1 MPKYVGDS
9 KGLRRRVRQH
19 CKGNVESSALR
30 KTIATKMGFEIIS
43 AKRPSGSRKLSVEP
57 SSAEHIISA
66 YIQSG
71 TWKVVVCSS
80 AEEAR
85 EFQWYAIDKVRPPLN
100 KHMQFWENN
109 FEDRYANLLD
119 TLLKSTQI
127 QFDSTLEISTEPG
140 VYSLWHELHPADF
153 ARGFRA

>member
-1 MPKYVGDS
+1 
-9 KGLRRRVRQH
+9 
-19 CKGNVESSALR
+19 
-30 KTIATKMGFEIIS
+30 MGFEILS
-43 AKRPSGSRKLSVEP
+43 TKRPSGSRKLSVKP
-57 SSAEHIISA
+57 SSAEQIISA

-109 FEDRYANLLD
+109 CEDRYANLLD

-140 VYSLWHELHPADF
+140 VYSLWHEHNPADF
-153 ARGFRA
+153 ARDFRA